1 MRACRDTEF
10 LTHLVLYNKL
20 FHRCPC
26 GRDRLKGRLC
36 GAKERREAPVGLRSR
51 RGWVLLTVGRR
62 NFSCGFSDHR
72 IINPHN
78 HLSLFS
84 KTCLILFQSRYKY
97 STCWFTPQT
106 CTAARAGLK
115 GGVSAG
121 SPAYGAEA
129 LTHEAP
135 SAGRELAG
143 QVKQL
148 GCDPAPIW
156 DTGAASDGGSSFA
169 C

>member
-1 MRACRDTEF
+1 MSLWPRPVKGEALWGQGEAGGPSGSQEQTRLGASD
-10 LTHLVLYNKL
+10 
-20 FHRCPC
+20 C
-26 GRDRLKGRLC
+26 GKKD
-36 GAKERREAPVGLRSR
+36 
-51 RGWVLLTVGRR
+51 
-62 NFSCGFSDHR
+62 FSDHR

-84 KTCLILFQSRYKY
+84 KTSLILFQSRYKY

-129 LTHEAP
+129 LTHAAP

-143 QVKQL
+143 QAKQL

-156 DTGAASDGGSSFA
+156 DTGAARDGGSSFV

>member
-36 GAKERREAPVGLRSR
+36 GAKETRESPMGLRSR
-51 RGWVLLTVGRR
+51 RGWVLLTVGSR
-62 NFSCGFSDHR
+62 NFSCGISVTTGLL
-72 IINPHN
+72 IN

-84 KTCLILFQSRYKY
+84 KTSLILFQSRYKY

-129 LTHEAP
+129 LTHAAP

-143 QVKQL
+143 QAKQL

-156 DTGAASDGGSSFA
+156 DTGAARDGGSSFV